1 MSVSLTVE
9 QLLFIVAFRFEEE
22 WMRDKWIEIMA
33 ELAAWDEENEPG
45 TLTYAGGIASADL
58 GRHAPRH
65 VPCFMLDCW
74 TPVH

>member
-1 MSVSLTVE
+1 
-9 QLLFIVAFRFEEE
+9 
-22 WMRDKWIEIMA
+22 MRDKWIEIMS

-65 VPCFMLDCW
+65 VPGFMLDCW
-74 TPVH
+74 TDH